1 MNRTNWYRSQLLT
14 IGIASFFTGCGT
26 SAKPTV
32 TGEPP
37 PLAHSDDAHPEEG
50 PHHGHLIEL
59 GEDEYHAELAHDDKT
74 KTVTVYLLDKEAK
87 AAVAIPDKEIVL
99 NLMVDGKPL
108 QAKLAANPQ
117 EGDPE
122 GEASR
127 FTITDETVLEAHDA
141 PKTTGRL
148 RVTIA
153 GKEYNGVVEHKAHA
167 DHKH

>member
-1 MNRTNWYRSQLLT
+1 MNRTNWPRPALLT
-14 IGIASFFTGCGT
+14 IGIALFFAGCGT
-26 SAKPTV
+26 PAKPTV
-32 TGEPP
+32 TGDPP

-59 GEDEYHAELAHDDKT
+59 GKEEYHAELAHDDKT

-87 AAVAIPDKEIVL
+87 RGVAITDKEIVL
-99 NLMVDGKPL
+99 NLLVDGKPL

-127 FTITDETVLEAHDA
+127 FSITDETVLAACDA

-153 GKEYNGVVEHKAHA
+153 GKEYNGVVEIKAHEA
-167 DHKH
+167 HKH